1 MPSSEA
7 TATRRQRRGL
17 FSALDWRPK
26 TMLARTLIVFLL
38 VTPLIGAIT
47 FMWAMWDPSQYL
59 HSTKLA
65 VVNEDDGAERDGEQN
80 NYGDQVVE
88 GLAAADYLA
97 FEEVSR
103 EDADQGLVTGEYLF
117 VMNIP
122 EDFST
127 NVLSVMSE
135 EPVQP
140 TVTIAYNDYNGSNQA
155 LLTSG
160 LVPQIQAQV
169 ASSIAEGYSQEI
181 IGGINELGDGL
192 RAAADGA
199 GQLDDGATQLKDGT
213 TQAKDG
219 VGQLDD
225 GATQLH
231 DGTTRLT
238 DGTTRLKDGTTQLT
252 DGIGQLQGGTQQ
264 LGDGAA
270 QIDDGVGQL
279 TGLLIPLL
287 EQVQS
292 VAPALQPVIDL
303 LHGVGQH
310 EQAAQLEGIVGR
322 FNANNPDNMV
332 AQLNKLKNGTAE
344 MRYNL
349 NDPSAPYLNGV
360 NRLADGIYQ
369 LDDGATELS
378 DGATQLHDGTTRL
391 KDGTTR
397 LKDGSAQLDDGTTRL
412 KDGTGE
418 LSTRLE
424 EGAGRA
430 PTFENVD
437 GSAKQAAA
445 PVAFDETNLHP
456 VTTNIDVNDPTAK
469 EVTSGISL
477 ILVVVIGFLI
487 MALTAM
493 LVPHV
498 TGRWSRSRSVGP
510 VLKAFGALSLINFVT
525 VCAMGLISTFMGWS
539 PASWL
544 ATGVVFA
551 LIAMAGAASYQFF
564 RALFGRVIGGIFS
577 LGMYGYGV
585 LVFGGVWPQPIIPQL
600 FRFFH
605 PTSPMTYARYGF
617 IRATD
622 GRWDATF
629 WAGIAGLLFFILVP
643 LALTIVVRVAR
654 INGFA
659 REQDELMLREE
670 DDFYAEQVDAHERER
685 ERVSVGAGID
695 DAPRDDV
702 AGTGTVGRHAEGGGA
717 GGASAAGFGAAGATG
732 SGRDRAA
739 GVGDAADAETTGRL
753 DPVDAPEKGGGG
765 KRRKAER
772 DRLGRLLRRR
782 K

>member
-7 TATRRQRRGL
+7 TATRGPRRGL

-65 VVNEDDGAERDGEQN
+65 VVNEDNGAERDGESN

-88 GLAAADYLA
+88 GLSAADYLA

-181 IGGINELGDGL
+181 IGGINQLGDGL

-199 GQLDDGATQLKDGT
+199 GRLDEGATQLKDGT

-238 DGTTRLKDGTTQLT
+238 DGTARLKDGTTQLT
-252 DGIGQLQGGTQQ
+252 DGIGQLQGGTKQ

-279 TGLLIPLL
+279 TGMLIPLFQ
-287 EQVQS
+287 QVQAA
-292 VAPALQPVIDL
+292 APALQPVIDL

-310 EQAAQLEGIVGR
+310 EQAAKLEGIVGR
-322 FNANNPDNMV
+322 FNANNPENMV
-332 AQLNKLKNGTAE
+332 AQLTKLKNGTAE

-349 NDPSAPYLNGV
+349 NDPSAPYLNGM
-360 NRLADGIYQ
+360 NRLADGINQ
-369 LDDGATELS
+369 LDSGATELS

-397 LKDGSAQLDDGTTRL
+397 LKDGSQKLDDGTTRL
-412 KDGTGE
+412 KAGTGE
-418 LSTRLE
+418 LSTKLKD
-424 EGAGRA
+424 GAGRA

-437 GSAKQAAA
+437 GSAKQASA

-510 VLKAFGALSLINFVT
+510 VLKAFAALSLINFVT
-525 VCAMGLISTFMGWS
+525 VCAMGLISSFMGWS

-544 ATGVVFA
+544 AAGAVFA

-585 LVFGGVWPQPIIPQL
+585 LVFGGVWPQPIIPPL
-600 FRFFH
+600 FRVFH
-605 PTSPMTYARYGF
+605 PTSPMTYARYAF

-643 LALTIVVRVAR
+643 LALTIIIRVAR

-670 DDFYAEQVDAHERER
+670 DDFYAEQVDSHERER

-702 AGTGTVGRHAEGGGA
+702 AGTG
-717 GGASAAGFGAAGATG
+717 GASAAGFGDAADT
-732 SGRDRAA
+732 
-739 GVGDAADAETTGRL
+739 ADAETTGRL
-753 DPVDAPEKGGGG
+753 DPVDAPEEGGGG
-765 KRRKAER
+765 KRRKPER
-772 DRLGRLLRRR
+772 DRLGRLLHRR